1 MKNQISDCLKLGYN
15 NLMRKN
21 KLNYKPTIGLEIHLE
36 LNTKSKMFCDSP
48 NEPEE
53 KHPNLNVCPVCMAHP
68 GALPTINKEA
78 IKKVLKLGLLLGGE
92 IAKHSYFE
100 RKNYFY
106 PDLPKGYQIS
116 QYHSPLVKNASLNL
130 KSGKKIRIQRIHLEE
145 DAGRLIHSG
154 KETFVDFNRAGIPLM
169 ELVTEPDFESTQ
181 EAKEFAEELQI
192 IVKTLGISN
201 ADMEKGVMR
210 IEANISLSKNKELG
224 TKTEIK
230 NLNSFKAVERAIE
243 YEIERQ
249 AEILEKGG
257 KIQQETLGW
266 DDIEEKTVLQ
276 RIKEE
281 SHDYRYFPEPDLPA
295 MDLEKEPEFNLEIL
309 KAELPEIPEQKR
321 ARLKKQYGV
330 EEELIE
336 ILTKDRKILEFFE
349 KTVSELLEWAKGEN
363 KNKLIALSS
372 NYLKTDLLGLV
383 KEKEIPFSE
392 LLLTPEN
399 FAELIKMLVKNEI
412 SSRTAKDVLRKI
424 VESGGDPSQIVE
436 ELELT
441 QINDKDY
448 LETVVKEVIRDNQ
461 KPAEDYKKGKQE
473 ALQFLIGQT
482 IKQTRG
488 KAKPETAKE
497 LLKKF
502 LK

>member
-1 MKNQISDCLKLGYN
+1 MT
-15 NLMRKN
+15 
-21 KLNYKPTIGLEIHLE
+21 YKPTIGLEIHLE
-36 LNTKSKMFCDSP
+36 LNTRSKMFCDSP

-53 KHPNLNVCPVCMAHP
+53 RHPNLNVCPVCMAHP
-68 GALPTINKEA
+68 GTLPTINKEA

-130 KSGKKIRIQRIHLEE
+130 KSGKKIKIQRIHLEE
-145 DAGRLIHSG
+145 DTGRLIHSG
-154 KETFVDFNRAGIPLM
+154 KETLVDFNRAGIPLM
-169 ELVTEPDFESTQ
+169 ELVTEPDFESSQ
-181 EAKEFAEELQI
+181 EAKEFAEELRT
-192 IVKTLGISN
+192 IVKTLNISS

-210 IEANISLSKNKELG
+210 VEANISLSQNAKLG
-224 TKTEIK
+224 TKVEIK

-243 YEIERQ
+243 YEVERQ
-249 AEILEKGG
+249 TEILASG
-257 KIQQETLGW
+257 KKIVQETRGW
-266 DDIEEKTVLQ
+266 DDIEEKTVSQ

-295 MDLEKEPEFNLEIL
+295 LNIEKLR
-309 KAELPEIPEQKR
+309 AELPETPEQKR
-321 ARLKKQYGV
+321 KRLKNQYNL

-336 ILTKDRKILEFFE
+336 ILVKDPQILSFFE
-349 KTVSELLEWAKGEN
+349 NAVSELMEWAKPEDK
-363 KNKLIALSS
+363 KNLTTLAS
-372 NYLKTDLLGLV
+372 NYLKTDLLGLAN
-383 KEKEIPFSE
+383 EKQISFSE

-412 SSRTAKDVLRKI
+412 TSRGAKDVLRKI
-424 VESGGDPSQIVE
+424 IEQGGDPSQIVE
-436 ELELT
+436 ELGLK
-441 QINDKDY
+441 QITDEDY

-482 IKQTRG
+482 MKQTRG
-488 KAKPETAKE
+488 KAKPEVARK
-497 LLKKF
+497 LLEKF
-502 LK
+502 LKS

>member
-1 MKNQISDCLKLGYN
+1 M
-15 NLMRKN
+15 N
-21 KLNYKPTIGLEIHLE
+21 KSQQYKPTIGLEIHLE

-92 IAKHSYFE
+92 IAKHAFFE

-130 KSGKKIRIQRIHLEE
+130 KSGKKIKIQRIHLEE
-145 DAGRLIHSG
+145 DTARLIHSG
-154 KETFVDFNRAGIPLM
+154 KETLVDFNRAGIPLM
-169 ELVTEPDFESTQ
+169 ELVTEPDIKSAK
-181 EAKEFAEELQI
+181 EAKEFAEELRT
-192 IVKTLGISN
+192 IVKTLGISS

-224 TKTEIK
+224 TKVEIK

-249 AEILEKGG
+249 AEILEKGD
-257 KIQQETLGW
+257 KIQQETRGW

-295 MDLEKEPEFNLEIL
+295 IDLEKEPEFDLAKL
-309 KAELPEIPEQKR
+309 KAELPETPEQTR
-321 ARLKKQYGV
+321 IRLKEQYKI
-330 EEELIE
+330 ENELIE
-336 ILTKDRKILEFFE
+336 ILVKDPQILSFFE
-349 KTVSELLEWAKGEN
+349 QSISELLEWTKAKDLGAKLPN
-363 KNKLIALSS
+363 KVKLVALAS

-399 FAELIKMLVKNEI
+399 FAELIKMLAKNEI

-482 IKQTRG
+482 MKQTRG

>member
-1 MKNQISDCLKLGYN
+1 MT
-15 NLMRKN
+15 
-21 KLNYKPTIGLEIHLE
+21 YKPTIGLEIHLE
-36 LNTKSKMFCDSP
+36 LNTRSKMFCDSP

-53 KHPNLNVCPVCMAHP
+53 RHPNLNVCPVCMAHP
-68 GALPTINKEA
+68 GTLPTINKEA

-130 KSGKKIRIQRIHLEE
+130 KSGKKIKIQRIHLEE
-145 DAGRLIHSG
+145 DTGRLIHSG
-154 KETFVDFNRAGIPLM
+154 KETLVDFNRAGIPLM
-169 ELVTEPDFESTQ
+169 ELVTEPDFETSQ
-181 EAKEFAEELQI
+181 EAKEFAEELRT
-192 IVKTLGISN
+192 IVKTLNISS

-210 IEANISLSKNKELG
+210 VEANISLSQNAKLG
-224 TKTEIK
+224 TKVEIK

-243 YEIERQ
+243 YEVERQ
-249 AEILEKGG
+249 TEILASG
-257 KIQQETLGW
+257 KKIVQETRGW
-266 DDIEEKTVLQ
+266 DDIEEKTVSQ

-295 MDLEKEPEFNLEIL
+295 LNLEKDEEFNIEKLR
-309 KAELPEIPEQKR
+309 AELPETPEQKR
-321 ARLKKQYGV
+321 KRLKNQYNL

-336 ILTKDRKILEFFE
+336 ILVKDPQILSFFE
-349 KTVSELLEWAKGEN
+349 NAVSELMEWAKPEDK
-363 KNKLIALSS
+363 KNLTTLAS
-372 NYLKTDLLGLV
+372 NYLKTDLLGLAN
-383 KEKEIPFSE
+383 EKQISFSE

-412 SSRTAKDVLRKI
+412 TSRGAKDVLRKI
-424 VESGGDPSQIVE
+424 IEQGGDPSQIVE
-436 ELELT
+436 ELGLK
-441 QINDKDY
+441 QITDEDY

-482 IKQTRG
+482 MKQTRG
-488 KAKPETAKE
+488 KAKPEVARK
-497 LLKKF
+497 LLEKF
-502 LK
+502 LKS

>member
-1 MKNQISDCLKLGYN
+1 MT
-15 NLMRKN
+15 
-21 KLNYKPTIGLEIHLE
+21 YKPTIGLEIHLE
-36 LNTKSKMFCDSP
+36 LNTRSKMFCDSP

-53 KHPNLNVCPVCMAHP
+53 RHPNLNVCPVCMAHP
-68 GALPTINKEA
+68 GTLPTINKEA

-130 KSGKKIRIQRIHLEE
+130 KSGKKIKIQRIHLEE
-145 DAGRLIHSG
+145 DTGRLIHSG
-154 KETFVDFNRAGIPLM
+154 KETLVDFNRAGIPLM
-169 ELVTEPDFESTQ
+169 ELVTEPDFESSQ
-181 EAKEFAEELQI
+181 EAKEFAEELRT
-192 IVKTLGISN
+192 IVKTLNISS

-210 IEANISLSKNKELG
+210 VEANISLSQNAKLG
-224 TKTEIK
+224 TKVEIK

-243 YEIERQ
+243 YEVERQ
-249 AEILEKGG
+249 TEILASG
-257 KIQQETLGW
+257 KKIVQETRGW
-266 DDIEEKTVLQ
+266 DDIEEKTVSQ

-295 MDLEKEPEFNLEIL
+295 LNLEKDEEFNIEKLR
-309 KAELPEIPEQKR
+309 AELPETPEQKR
-321 ARLKKQYGV
+321 KRLKNQYNL

-336 ILTKDRKILEFFE
+336 ILVKDPQILSFFE
-349 KTVSELLEWAKGEN
+349 NAVSELMEWAKPEDK
-363 KNKLIALSS
+363 KNLTTLAS
-372 NYLKTDLLGLV
+372 NYLKTDLLGLAN
-383 KEKEIPFSE
+383 EKQISFSE

-412 SSRTAKDVLRKI
+412 TSRGAKDVLRKI
-424 VESGGDPSQIVE
+424 IEQGGDPSQIVE
-436 ELELT
+436 ELGLK
-441 QINDKDY
+441 QITDEDY

-482 IKQTRG
+482 MKQTRG
-488 KAKPETAKE
+488 KAKPEVARK
-497 LLKKF
+497 LLEKF
-502 LK
+502 LKS

>member
-1 MKNQISDCLKLGYN
+1 MT
-15 NLMRKN
+15 
-21 KLNYKPTIGLEIHLE
+21 YKPTIGLEIHLE
-36 LNTKSKMFCDSP
+36 LNTRSKMFCDSP

-53 KHPNLNVCPVCMAHP
+53 RHPNLNVCPVCMAHP
-68 GALPTINKEA
+68 GTLPTINKEA

-130 KSGKKIRIQRIHLEE
+130 KSGKKIKIQRIHLEE
-145 DAGRLIHSG
+145 DTARLIHSG
-154 KETFVDFNRAGIPLM
+154 KETLVDFNRAGIPLM
-169 ELVTEPDFESTQ
+169 ELVTEPDFESSQ
-181 EAKEFAEELQI
+181 EAKEFAEELRT
-192 IVKTLGISN
+192 IVKTLNISS

-210 IEANISLSKNKELG
+210 VEANISLSQNAKLG
-224 TKTEIK
+224 TKVEIK

-243 YEIERQ
+243 YEVERQ
-249 AEILEKGG
+249 TEILASG
-257 KIQQETLGW
+257 KKIVQETRGW
-266 DDIEEKTVLQ
+266 DDIEEKTVSQ

-295 MDLEKEPEFNLEIL
+295 LNLEKDEEFNIEKLR
-309 KAELPEIPEQKR
+309 AELPETPEQKR
-321 ARLKKQYGV
+321 KRLKNQYNL

-336 ILTKDRKILEFFE
+336 ILVKDPQILSFFE
-349 KTVSELLEWAKGEN
+349 NAVSELMEWAKPEDK
-363 KNKLIALSS
+363 KNLTTLAS
-372 NYLKTDLLGLV
+372 NYLKTDLLGLAN
-383 KEKEIPFSE
+383 EKQISFSE

-412 SSRTAKDVLRKI
+412 TSRGAKDVLRKI
-424 VESGGDPSQIVE
+424 IEQGGDPSQIVE
-436 ELELT
+436 ELGLK
-441 QINDKDY
+441 QITDEDY

-482 IKQTRG
+482 MKQTRG
-488 KAKPETAKE
+488 KAKPEVARK
-497 LLKKF
+497 LLEKF
-502 LK
+502 LKS